1 MSDKVSIRRLPTGV
15 PGLDAILGGGLPEF
29 SFNLFVGPPGSGK
42 TTLAHQIM
50 FALATKERPALFF
63 TVLGEPPLKM
73 LRYQQQFSF
82 FDPEK
87 IGESI
92 RFVNLSDEV
101 SSGNFDE
108 VLARI
113 LREVEA
119 SSPGLVFVD
128 SFRSVMLEARNQ
140 PQGTLGLQ
148 QFIQQLGIHLSSW
161 QATTF
166 LIGEYLTNTDPH
178 PVFTVADGLLALDQN
193 IHRNSMVRQM
203 QVLKIRGQPTRPGMQ
218 TFRISAAGI
227 EVFPS
232 ALVSDDSSAT
242 LEPSGSRRTKIR
254 VPMGVPGLDEMM
266 GGGLPSGYSMLVA
279 GPSGS
284 GKTILA
290 TAFLAEGVRRGEPGV
305 IVAFEQTPS
314 QSRTRTIDDMVRAG
328 QVGLINTRSLDLSI
342 DEIVHHLVGLIHKM
356 KAKRVVID
364 SLSGFELAV
373 APTFRED
380 FRESLF
386 RMVAVLSGLGVTVV
400 MTSELEDRYTDLRFS
415 PYGSAFLTDAII
427 VERYIEIESRFRR
440 VLAVVKVRGSAHSNE
455 LRQFEITDDGI
466 IIGDPVGDYEGLLSG
481 RATLMPPPRVKV
493 VGRARVR

>member
-1 MSDKVSIRRLPTGV
+1 MSDKVTIRRLATGV

-29 SFNLFVGPPGSGK
+29 SFNLIVGPPGSGK

-50 FALATKERPALFF
+50 FALATKERQALFF
-63 TVLGEPPLKM
+63 TVLGEPPIKM

-82 FDPEK
+82 FDPKK
-87 IGESI
+87 ISESI
-92 RFVNLSDEV
+92 RFVNLSDDV
-101 SSGNFDE
+101 STGNFDE
-108 VLARI
+108 VFARI
-113 LREVEA
+113 TKEIEA

-128 SFRSVMLEARNQ
+128 SFRAVMLEAGHQR
-140 PQGTLGLQ
+140 QGTLTLQ
-148 QFIQQLGIHLSSW
+148 HFIQQLGIHLSGW
-161 QATTF
+161 QTTSF
-166 LIGEYLTNTDPH
+166 LIGEYKSDSDSH
-178 PVFTVADGLLALDQN
+178 PVFTVADGLLSLDQN
-193 IHRNSMVRQM
+193 VHRNSMVRQM
-203 QVLKIRGQPTRPGMQ
+203 QVLKMRGQPTRPGMQ
-218 TFRISAAGI
+218 TFRISGAGI
-227 EVFPS
+227 EVFPT
-232 ALVSDDSSAT
+232 AIVRDDNGAT
-242 LEPSGSRRTKIR
+242 QEPVGSRRTKVR
-254 VPMGVPGLDEMM
+254 VAMGVPGLDEML

-328 QVGLINTRSLDLSI
+328 QIGLINTRTLDLSI
-342 DEIVHHLVGLIHKM
+342 DEIVQHLVALIHRM
-356 KAKRVVID
+356 KATRVVID

-386 RMVAVLSGLGVTVV
+386 RMVAVLSGLGVTVL

-427 VERYIEIESRFRR
+427 VERYVEIESRLKR
-440 VLAVVKVRGSAHSNE
+440 VMAVVKVRGSAHSNE

-466 IIGDPVGDYEGLLSG
+466 VIGDPVQGYEGLLSG
-481 RATLMPPPRVKV
+481 RPMV
-493 VGRARVR
+493 VPTANAVD

>member
-1 MSDKVSIRRLPTGV
+1 MSDKVAIRRLASGV

-29 SFNLFVGPPGSGK
+29 SFNLIVGPPGSGK

-82 FDPEK
+82 FDPQK
-87 IGESI
+87 ITESI

-101 SSGNFDE
+101 SMGNFDE

-113 LREVEA
+113 IKEVEA

-140 PQGTLGLQ
+140 PQGTLSLQ
-148 QFIQQLGIHLSSW
+148 QFIQQLGIHLSGW

-166 LIGEYLTNTDPH
+166 LVGEYLSGGDPH
-178 PVFTVADGLLALDQN
+178 PIFTVADGLLSLDQSV
-193 IHRNSMVRQM
+193 HRNSMVRQM
-203 QVLKIRGQPTRPGMQ
+203 QVLKMRGQATRPGMQ
-218 TFRISAAGI
+218 AFRISSAGI
-227 EVFPS
+227 EVFPT
-232 ALVSDDSSAT
+232 ALVRDDSGST
-242 LEPSGSRRTKIR
+242 HEPEGSRRTKAR
-254 VPMGVPGLDEMM
+254 VAMGVPGLDDML

-342 DEIVHHLVGLIHKM
+342 DEIVQHLVTLIHKLN
-356 KAKRVVID
+356 AKRVVID

-427 VERYIEIESRFRR
+427 VERYIEIDSRFKR

-455 LRQFEITDDGI
+455 LREFDITDQGI

-481 RATLMPPPRVKV
+481 HPTLVPQVKV
-493 VGRARVR
+493 VGRAKLR